1 MKILFI
7 SNLFP
12 PHYLG
17 GYEILCQQVC
27 EDLRKRGHVCIVL
40 TSTHGVKEATT
51 GETTPGIHRILDLYN
66 PFGEQAGLMRAQRWR
81 VGRRNY
87 GLTRA
92 FVARERPDVIFI
104 WSQLRMGLGSTQA
117 AMDSGVPVAYTFNDF
132 HMAGYRPAPFGLAP
146 RAFAR
151 YVADN
156 WIFRGI
162 TFKGQDFKNATCISH
177 MLKKKLLGNGVP
189 IKDARVIYQGIP
201 VEKFPEKAEPGKIAH
216 PPHLLYVGQLHPYK
230 GVHTLIEA
238 AHLIANDMKR
248 TPGSPR
254 LCLGVSIVGDGPESY
269 KRQLMEMALQ
279 GHADIEFAGKVAQ
292 PELPGIY
299 RKHDIFVFPSTWQEP
314 FGLTHLEAMASG
326 TPVISTADGGHG
338 EFLKDGENALIFE
351 KENPQ
356 ALAAQI
362 SRLISDNDLARH
374 LAATARAMVEQEFTL
389 QRYVTDIEVFL
400 QEVVEGENK

>member
-1 MKILFI
+1 MKILFL

-27 EDLRKRGHVCIVL
+27 EELRKRGHDSLVL

-51 GETTPGIHRILDLYN
+51 GETTSDIHRILKLYN
-66 PFGEQAGLMRAQRWR
+66 PFGKPAGLMRARRWI

-87 GLTRA
+87 GLTKA
-92 FVARERPDVIFI
+92 LVDRERPDVIFI

-132 HMAGYRPAPFGLAP
+132 HVAGYRSAPFGLTP
-146 RAFAR
+146 RAFGR

-162 TFKGQDFKNATCISH
+162 TFKSQNFKNATCISH
-177 MLKKKLLGNGVP
+177 MLKKKLLEKGVP

-201 VEKFPEKAEPGKIAH
+201 VENFPEKASPGKITH

-238 AHLIANDMKR
+238 AHLIADDMNH
-248 TPGSPR
+248 PN
-254 LCLGVSIVGDGPESY
+254 LAVSIVGDGTEPY
-269 KRQLMEMALQ
+269 IGQLMKKALQ
-279 GHADIEFAGKVAQ
+279 GHATVEFTGKIARA
-292 PELPGIY
+292 ELPGIY
-299 RKHDIFVFPSTWQEP
+299 REHDILVFPSTWQEP

-351 KENPQ
+351 KEDPEG
-356 ALAAQI
+356 LAAQI
-362 SRLISDNDLARH
+362 LRLISDNDLARR
-374 LAATARAMVEQEFTL
+374 LATTARAMVEQEFSL
-389 QRYVTDIEVFL
+389 QRYVTDIEAFL
-400 QEVVEGENK
+400 QEVVRGKNR